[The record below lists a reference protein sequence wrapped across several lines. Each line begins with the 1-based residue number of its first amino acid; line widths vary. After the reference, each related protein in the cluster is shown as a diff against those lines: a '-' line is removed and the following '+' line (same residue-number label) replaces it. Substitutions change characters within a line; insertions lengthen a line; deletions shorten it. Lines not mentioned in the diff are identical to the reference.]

1 MDMMC
6 SRQDM
11 NRAEAKR
18 KAQSSSVV
26 PMTLG
31 AASAVAFAD
40 STNVDNEDN
49 TCTMALS
56 LFSLSFSALFVCSFL
71 FPSFFLVIILPYRH

>member
-40 STNVDNEDN
+40 STCVENEDN
-49 TCTMALS
+49 TALS
-56 LFSLSFSALFVCSFL
+56 LSPSLVFLCTVCSFL
-71 FPSFFLVIILPYRH
+71 FPSFFLLAIILPYRH

>member
-49 TCTMALS
+49 TCTLS
-56 LFSLSFSALFVCSFL
+56 LFSLFLCTVSSFL
-71 FPSFFLVIILPYRH
+71 FPSFFLVVILPYRH

>member
-40 STNVDNEDN
+40 NKDNN
-49 TCTMALS
+49 CTVALS
-56 LFSLSFSALFVCSFL
+56 LSLFFSSFSALFLL
-71 FPSFFLVIILPYRH
+71 FCFRLFSWS